1 MLGICEYFRSE
12 EANDMIRD
20 DLNRFVSEVG
30 VIDSEVSVEPLDLMC
45 NELPRDEPLVRKDL
59 VRSLGYCMS
68 ETRTFAATFSWTF
81 ARCSSLPLKTG
92 VV

>member
-30 VIDSEVSVEPLDLMC
+30 VIDSEVSVEPLDLVC
-45 NELPRDEPLVRKDL
+45 DELPRDEPLVRRDL
-59 VRSLGYCMS
+59 VRSFRVLY
-68 ETRTFAATFSWTF
+68 E
-81 ARCSSLPLKTG
+81 
-92 VV
+92 